1 MFRNARSFSVLLLLV
16 GSLFFSATPAFA
28 QGAGPATRY
37 LRSRNE
43 DANRVLQRP
52 ATTDA
57 ARAARSQEVTQ
68 ILSNLLD
75 FQELSRRALGTHWD
89 ALTEA
94 QRREFAGLLQQLVER
109 NYQAN
114 LERVL
119 DFDVSYTAEQQTA
132 DGTTVT
138 TSARSRTERRQPP
151 VEIAYTLH
159 LQGTTWRVFD
169 VVTDGVSLVR
179 NYRNQFNRVIA
190 EHNFDGLLR
199 RMRERLGQAAPV
211 AATPAP
217 APATPAPAAPAGR
230 RPRR

>member
-1 MFRNARSFSVLLLLV
+1 MFRNARSLSVLVLLV
-16 GSLFFSATPAFA
+16 GSLFFSVPVHA
-28 QGAGPATRY
+28 QGASGPATRY
-37 LRSRNE
+37 LRARNE
-43 DANRVLQRP
+43 EANRVLQRA

-57 ARAARSQEVTQ
+57 ARTARSQEVTQ

-75 FQELSRRALGTHWD
+75 FQELSRRALSTHWD
-89 ALTEA
+89 GLTEA
-94 QRREFAGLLQQLVER
+94 QRHEFVGLLQQLVER

-119 DFDVSYTAEQQTA
+119 DFDITYTTEQQTA

-159 LQGTTWRVFD
+159 LQGLTWRVFD

-179 NYRNQFNRVIA
+179 NYRNQFNRVIT
-190 EHNFDGLLR
+190 ENNFEELIR
-199 RMRERLGQAAPV
+199 RMRERLGQGAPA

-217 APATPAPAAPAGR
+217 AAPPAAPAGR

>member
-1 MFRNARSFSVLLLLV
+1 MFRNARALSALLLLV
-16 GSLFFSATPAFA
+16 GSLFFTTASVQA
-28 QGAGPATRY
+28 QGASGPATRY

-43 DANRVLQRP
+43 EANRVLQRA

-68 ILSNLLD
+68 ILSSLLD
-75 FQELSRRALGTHWD
+75 FQELSRRALGTHWEG
-89 ALTEA
+89 LTEA
-94 QRREFAGLLQQLVER
+94 QRTEFAGLLQQLVER

-119 DFDVSYTAEQQTA
+119 DFDISYTAEQQTA

-179 NYRNQFNRVIA
+179 NYRNQFNRVIT
-190 EHNFDGLLR
+190 EHNFDELLR
-199 RMRERLGQAAPV
+199 RMRERLGQAAP
-211 AATPAP
+211 AATP